1 VTSHNPQKTHRL
13 LNQLLTVAGLITD
26 VSAGGQSGNEAEQ
39 LTGKYKIGVVDNKPA
54 YCYTEQVGRAT
65 IVALSPEVLQ
75 ACLSA
80 AKTRQSALNAG
91 PLKESLERLPAE
103 TSKLVVVNV
112 AGAMRSA
119 DSYLSWQYDNPK
131 NPGHRLIGQLAQ
143 ALDKTTVYLRTGEQ
157 LNSFNVHAGVEQI
170 PPLGSVFPIAMQLSQ
185 TDLQAKAR
193 ATEPE
198 PSDGAVVTPGTEV
211 KLSWKPGANAKSHK
225 LYFATQADELSL
237 VDEVTEPAYAKLPRP
252 QRDKTYYWRV
262 DEVQADGSVIEGDV
276 WSFNTGKLVAR
287 WKFDETSGT
296 TVADS
301 AGSGYDGTAVH
312 GKPVWDPDGKHGG
325 CLDFDETYGFSIPK
339 EVFSSIDKALTISV
353 WVKGNEKQRRH
364 SDVILQAGAGD
375 DGKPY
380 IVSIYTDWLE
390 YGLKFAT
397 GFRQPDRLEFNPGAP
412 EDWTGRW
419 NHYAFVKDADRGF
432 QRIYLNGSL
441 VAEKTDATAPMSG
454 VGAARIGI
462 APDRFGDQ
470 HIGKLDDL
478 RIYNYALSEQEIG
491 ALCPAPKASRPKPA
505 NKAVIGPTGQLELS
519 WRPGTNAVRHK
530 VYVGASP
537 DELSL
542 LAETTDPS
550 YQGPTDMEPGATYY
564 WRVDEVQA
572 DGSIVTGDLWSFS
585 IRGLIGWWRLDG
597 DTKDSSGNNHHG
609 TIKGDPK
616 WVTGRIEAALEFDGV
631 DDYVDTG
638 DARRLPV
645 WTVAVWVK
653 SPAAPS
659 SAMQSGPAH
668 WEPNF
673 HLNWDHQDPF
683 FRGTASLQAQGRWY
697 AASFG
702 PLEGNTW
709 YHLCATYDGED
720 LKAYKDGVLIT
731 NESGPS
737 GEPTAGTATLK
748 FGRHT
753 LVEQHF
759 AGTVDDVRVYN
770 YALSD
775 EEIQRLCQEVL
786 SPDGAQETL
795 AKERPM
801 FESQVYDNSALDLE
815 TGALAPL
822 DKGAVAEVSAGGN
835 IIAAAGGRPEWP
847 EGFDLAWDNDGGGT
861 LMVGPGSGARIVA
874 LPAAKKDEWDQVIP
888 MARRTLEVLGTS
900 TAKGVLASQ
909 SRFVAVLTCE
919 GNLAVVEI
927 GEHDADKATLY
938 WWVETSRK

>member
-1 VTSHNPQKTHRL
+1 
-13 LNQLLTVAGLITD
+13 
-26 VSAGGQSGNEAEQ
+26 
-39 LTGKYKIGVVDNKPA
+39 
-54 YCYTEQVGRAT
+54 
-65 IVALSPEVLQ
+65 
-75 ACLSA
+75 
-80 AKTRQSALNAG
+80 
-91 PLKESLERLPAE
+91 
-103 TSKLVVVNV
+103 
-112 AGAMRSA
+112 M
-119 DSYLSWQYDNPK
+119 
-131 NPGHRLIGQLAQ
+131 
-143 ALDKTTVYLRTGEQ
+143 
-157 LNSFNVHAGVEQI
+157 
-170 PPLGSVFPIAMQLSQ
+170 
-185 TDLQAKAR
+185 
-193 ATEPE
+193 
-198 PSDGAVVTPGTEV
+198 
-211 KLSWKPGANAKSHK
+211 
-225 LYFATQADELSL
+225 
-237 VDEVTEPAYAKLPRP
+237 
-252 QRDKTYYWRV
+252 
-262 DEVQADGSVIEGDV
+262 
-276 WSFNTGKLVAR
+276 
-287 WKFDETSGT
+287 
-296 TVADS
+296 
-301 AGSGYDGTAVH
+301 
-312 GKPVWDPDGKHGG
+312 
-325 CLDFDETYGFSIPK
+325 
-339 EVFSSIDKALTISV
+339 
-353 WVKGNEKQRRH
+353 
-364 SDVILQAGAGD
+364 
-375 DGKPY
+375 
-380 IVSIYTDWLE
+380 SIYTDWLE

-432 QRIYLNGSL
+432 QRIYLN
-441 VAEKTDATAPMSG
+441 V
-454 VGAARIGI
+454 
-462 APDRFGDQ
+462 
-470 HIGKLDDL
+470 

>member
-1 VTSHNPQKTHRL
+1 M
-13 LNQLLTVAGLITD
+13 
-26 VSAGGQSGNEAEQ
+26 
-39 LTGKYKIGVVDNKPA
+39 TGKYKIGVVDNKPA

-432 QRIYLNGSL
+432 QRIYLN
-441 VAEKTDATAPMSG
+441 
-454 VGAARIGI
+454 
-462 APDRFGDQ
+462 
-470 HIGKLDDL
+470 
-478 RIYNYALSEQEIG
+478 
-491 ALCPAPKASRPKPA
+491 
-505 NKAVIGPTGQLELS
+505 
-519 WRPGTNAVRHK
+519 
-530 VYVGASP
+530 
-537 DELSL
+537 
-542 LAETTDPS
+542 
-550 YQGPTDMEPGATYY
+550 
-564 WRVDEVQA
+564 
-572 DGSIVTGDLWSFS
+572 
-585 IRGLIGWWRLDG
+585 
-597 DTKDSSGNNHHG
+597 
-609 TIKGDPK
+609 
-616 WVTGRIEAALEFDGV
+616 
-631 DDYVDTG
+631 
-638 DARRLPV
+638 
-645 WTVAVWVK
+645 
-653 SPAAPS
+653 
-659 SAMQSGPAH
+659 
-668 WEPNF
+668 
-673 HLNWDHQDPF
+673 
-683 FRGTASLQAQGRWY
+683 
-697 AASFG
+697 
-702 PLEGNTW
+702 
-709 YHLCATYDGED
+709 
-720 LKAYKDGVLIT
+720 
-731 NESGPS
+731 
-737 GEPTAGTATLK
+737 
-748 FGRHT
+748 
-753 LVEQHF
+753 
-759 AGTVDDVRVYN
+759 
-770 YALSD
+770 
-775 EEIQRLCQEVL
+775 
-786 SPDGAQETL
+786 
-795 AKERPM
+795 
-801 FESQVYDNSALDLE
+801 
-815 TGALAPL
+815 
-822 DKGAVAEVSAGGN
+822 
-835 IIAAAGGRPEWP
+835 
-847 EGFDLAWDNDGGGT
+847 
-861 LMVGPGSGARIVA
+861 
-874 LPAAKKDEWDQVIP
+874 
-888 MARRTLEVLGTS
+888 
-900 TAKGVLASQ
+900 
-909 SRFVAVLTCE
+909 
-919 GNLAVVEI
+919 
-927 GEHDADKATLY
+927 
-938 WWVETSRK
+938 